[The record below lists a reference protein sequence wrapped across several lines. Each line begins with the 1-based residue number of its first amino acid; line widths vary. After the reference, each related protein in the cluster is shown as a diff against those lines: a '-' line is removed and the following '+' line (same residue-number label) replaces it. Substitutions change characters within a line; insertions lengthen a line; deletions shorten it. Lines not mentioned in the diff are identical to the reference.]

1 MLRPSCCSLKKG
13 NTCGV
18 TWRVKPKKN
27 GLKFHKPSEFPR
39 LATLPMQVAIFG
51 ADAPWIGAFCKKVML
66 QNWVDDLDINT
77 PEMVMQALSG
87 VVQNPGLIIDLAQSD
102 INKLR
107 LREQTE
113 EARRRGIFG
122 GPTFFVG
129 EEMFWG
135 NDRLEDA
142 MAHTQRRLRVPE

>member
-1 MLRPSCCSLKKG
+1 
-13 NTCGV
+13 
-18 TWRVKPKKN
+18 
-27 GLKFHKPSEFPR
+27 
-39 LATLPMQVAIFG
+39 MQVAIFG